1 MKKWMRRAMA
11 MMVAMM
17 LAAGAV
23 AVAEKETPS
32 EGYRLPT
39 IKVRPTEAPD
49 TQPQP
54 TEEPDQELPV
64 LGNAVVVLSN
74 AGSSLNIRAEASK
87 DADKVGKLSNGE
99 EVYILGTSGDWT
111 CIRTMDG
118 IEGYVMT
125 RYLQEEPVAEPTE
138 EPAVEPTEEPAVE
151 PTEEPAVEPT
161 EEPAVEPTEEPAVEP
176 TEEPA
181 EEPAVEPTEEPAV
194 EPTEEPAVEPTEE
207 PAVEP
212 TEEPAVEPTE
222 LPVLDEGLVE
232 DDGVIGEDE
241 WLLDAEG
248 NPVLDLN
255 GEPIPAGEYQV
266 DEAGNPIFDE
276 NGKPI
281 PVEAEEV
288 EEGLRQITV
297 VLKEGETELPLQA
310 EPSETSEVLAMIPAG
325 ELLYVK
331 EITPEWSYAV
341 YGELEGYVLTAK
353 IALYNGETT
362 PEEEEIIRTIKV
374 VSSLAGQEE
383 VYEGTRVTLT
393 ATLTGFENDDYTMQW
408 QYTPDGGQTV
418 VDIEGANDSVYA
430 YDITLENADY
440 MWRLCVTL
448 QDEEPDANE

>member
-161 EEPAVEPTEEPAVEP
+161 EDPAVEPTEEPV
-176 TEEPA
+176 
-181 EEPAVEPTEEPAV
+181 
-194 EPTEEPAVEPTEE
+194 
-207 PAVEP
+207 
-212 TEEPAVEPTE
+212 VEPTE
-222 LPVLDEGLVE
+222 LPVLDEDLAE

-266 DEAGNPIFDE
+266 DEAGNLIFDE

-374 VSSLAGQEE
+374 SSSVDGLEAVYAGTE
-383 VYEGTRVTLT
+383 VVLT
-393 ATLTGFENDDYTMQW
+393 ATLTGFDGETVTYQW
-408 QYTPDGGQTV
+408 QTTPDGGATIL
-418 VDIEGANDSVYA
+418 DIEGATNASYA
-430 YDITLENADY
+430 FVVDDTNANHL
-440 MWRLCVTL
+440 WRVKVTVV
-448 QDEEPDANE
+448 DPETEPTEPAPDMQPSSEDQAVVE

>member
-151 PTEEPAVEPT
+151 PTEEPAVE
-161 EEPAVEPTEEPAVEP
+161 EAAAAVT
-176 TEEPA
+176 
-181 EEPAVEPTEEPAV
+181 
-194 EPTEEPAVEPTEE
+194 
-207 PAVEP
+207 
-212 TEEPAVEPTE
+212 
-222 LPVLDEGLVE
+222 DS
-232 DDGVIGEDE
+232 I
-241 WLLDAEG
+241 
-248 NPVLDLN
+248 
-255 GEPIPAGEYQV
+255 
-266 DEAGNPIFDE
+266 
-276 NGKPI
+276 
-281 PVEAEEV
+281 
-288 EEGLRQITV
+288 
-297 VLKEGETELPLQA
+297 
-310 EPSETSEVLAMIPAG
+310 
-325 ELLYVK
+325 
-331 EITPEWSYAV
+331 EI
-341 YGELEGYVLTAK
+341 
-353 IALYNGETT
+353 
-362 PEEEEIIRTIKV
+362 
-374 VSSLAGQEE
+374 
-383 VYEGTRVTLT
+383 
-393 ATLTGFENDDYTMQW
+393 
-408 QYTPDGGQTV
+408 
-418 VDIEGANDSVYA
+418 
-430 YDITLENADY
+430 
-440 MWRLCVTL
+440 
-448 QDEEPDANE
+448 